1 MSVTAELD
9 KNSSEPVK
17 ASLQPLMDIVK
28 SDLDETNRIIL
39 ERMHSEVE
47 LIPTLA
53 RHLIAAG
60 GKRLRPVLTLGA
72 AKLCG
77 YEGTRSRKLAACVE
91 FIHTATLLHD
101 DVVDES
107 DLRRGN
113 ETANVLWGNQASVLV
128 GDFLFSRS
136 FQLMVEDGSLD
147 VLRILSGASAI
158 IAEGEVLQLMNVGD
172 VNVSRESYLEVITAK
187 TAALFAAACE
197 VGGVVANRPA
207 EESAA
212 LAAYGNNLGIAFQL
226 IDDALDYSAEQLA
239 LGKTIGDDFRE
250 GKVTLPVLL
259 AYQQGNEGER
269 AFWKRTI
276 EDQQNETDLDKAL
289 ELIRKYGT
297 LKTTFEDAKKYGTA
311 AKSALDVFADC
322 PEKTALCAAVD
333 FAIERA
339 Y

>member
-1 MSVTAELD
+1 MSVAAELD
-9 KNSSEPVK
+9 ENNPAPVK
-17 ASLQPLMDIVK
+17 ASLEPLMDLVK

-39 ERMHSEVE
+39 DRMHSDVE

-60 GKRLRPVLTLGA
+60 GKRLRPVLTLGS

-77 YEGTRSRKLAACVE
+77 YEGDRACKLAACVE

-147 VLRILSGASAI
+147 VLRILSNASAV

-172 VNVSRESYLEVITAK
+172 ITITQQSYLEVITAK
-187 TAALFAAACE
+187 TAALFEAACE
-197 VGGVVANRPA
+197 VGAVVAGRS
-207 EESAA
+207 EEECKA
-212 LAAYGNNLGIAFQL
+212 LAMYGNKLGIAFQL
-226 IDDALDYSAEQLA
+226 IDDALDYSAEQQA

-259 AYQQGNEGER
+259 AYEQGTEEEKD
-269 AFWKRTI
+269 FWKRVI
-276 EDQQNETDLDKAL
+276 EAEQSEEDLDQAL
-289 ELIRKYGT
+289 DLIRKHDT
-297 LKTTFEDAKKYGTA
+297 LAATFEEAKRYGET
-311 AKSALDVFADC
+311 AKSALDIFPDS
-322 PEKTALCAAVD
+322 PEKAALKAAVD
-333 FAIERA
+333 FAVERA
-339 Y
+339 F